1 MKSMRTLRL
10 SAALAL
16 VGFTAV
22 PVSAQPASRTLTMD
36 RTEVG
41 HLQIDG
47 SGVETWWLDGT
58 AGQVVSVTA
67 RSDYFLPSI
76 HIVSP
81 AGEELAR
88 DDGRARLGTHRD
100 PRLVAHLR
108 TSGRYLVRVATQ
120 GRGASGAYRITA
132 RALEARPIE
141 PDVQARGRYE
151 NARGGDVWS
160 FEGEAGQIA
169 AVAAHAT
176 GFQVDLRLVS
186 PTGEPLARGEDTRLV
201 STGEDYAHLLA
212 TLPVDGRY
220 HIEVHDVDRY
230 WSGTYRIAVHTM
242 AATPIALDATFPAGV
257 TFGEPVDVYGFEG
270 VAGQAVRVEI
280 PSSGEDRWSCQLTPP
295 AGEPILDACDGVL
308 PLSVS
313 GRYVLGVTPGYY
325 MSEESLPPYELTVR
339 RVAVPSLAAGTPVS
353 GTLVDGGPG
362 VWGFD
367 GAADQ
372 VVSVAVDAPTT
383 TPVLRLVAPGGET
396 LARKSIG
403 SASWQSRRLVAQL
416 PTDGRYLVEVGGD
429 ADEPEAAYRLTVRAG
444 SETPGRLEPDRP
456 AAGVFVEPGLDLWE
470 FDGVAGQA
478 VSVSAVSAS
487 HERLHLEILSPS
499 GQVFAEND
507 EWSPWLTWG
516 VLLPASGRYRVRV
529 TPDDN
534 SSGAYELAV
543 GSTAVTP
550 TPLEMNAPAAGSYEG
565 GIDAWSFEGM
575 AGQIVRVTLS
585 DGPIIFHVMSPAG
598 ERIEGGEG
606 VMGPLPVDGRYV
618 VLVMGL
624 PDDSAWAYEI
634 AVRSLADTAGSL
646 DDARD

>member
-58 AGQVVSVTA
+58 AGQVVGVTA

-81 AGEELAR
+81 AGEEFAR
-88 DDGRARLGTHRD
+88 DDGRARLGTRRD

-108 TSGRYLVRVATQ
+108 TSGRYLVRVATW
-120 GRGASGAYRITA
+120 GRGASGAYRIRA

-141 PDVQARGRYE
+141 PGVPARGRYQ

-230 WSGTYRIAVHTM
+230 WSGTYRIAVHRM
-242 AATPIALDATFPAGV
+242 AATPLALDATFPAGV
-257 TFGEPVDVYGFEG
+257 TFEEPVDVYGFEG

-280 PSSGEDRWSCQLTPP
+280 PGSGEDRWSCQLTPP

-313 GRYVLGVTPGYY
+313 GRYVLGV
-325 MSEESLPPYELTVR
+325 
-339 RVAVPSLAAGTPVS
+339 
-353 GTLVDGGPG
+353 GG
-362 VWGFD
+362 
-367 GAADQ
+367 A
-372 VVSVAVDAPTT
+372 
-383 TPVLRLVAPGGET
+383 
-396 LARKSIG
+396 
-403 SASWQSRRLVAQL
+403 
-416 PTDGRYLVEVGGD
+416 

-444 SETPGRLEPDRP
+444 SEAPGRLEPDRP

-534 SSGAYELAV
+534 TSGPYELAV

-550 TPLEMNAPAAGSYEG
+550 TPLAMNAPALGSYEG
-565 GIDAWSFEGM
+565 GIDVWSFEGM
-575 AGQIVRVTLS
+575 AGQTVRVTLS